1 MNKCTGCG
9 AFLQQE
15 NIDKEGYTKELNKN
29 FCERCFRINHYNEYQ
44 KINKNNIEFIEILK
58 KINST
63 DLVVLVV
70 DTLTVTDEVK
80 IIDKYLNNP
89 KIIVFNKRDLLPF
102 KLKEEKILNFAKK
115 LEIFDEVIIT
125 SAVKNIG
132 LDLLMERINHK
143 KTSDKVYF
151 VGFTNAGKSSLI
163 NKIIYNY
170 TNDNSNITISPLPST
185 TLNNIEIKTKDFILI
200 DTPGLIKK
208 GDLLE
213 FIPNKL
219 INKLIPKKEI
229 KPITYNVKSDQWFLI
244 DDFFAL
250 NISNSSVTFFISNL
264 LNIKRLYNKPVL
276 NLKEF
281 KIEIKEAED
290 LVIVGFGFLK
300 FKNKTNIKLYLP
312 DNVLFYTRKSL
323 I

>member
-151 VGFTNAGKSSLI
+151 VGYATYIFNH
-163 NKIIYNY
+163 
-170 TNDNSNITISPLPST
+170 
-185 TLNNIEIKTKDFILI
+185 TLNRGRYSLFCRFYQCWEIEF
-200 DTPGLIKK
+200 
-208 GDLLE
+208 
-213 FIPNKL
+213 N
-219 INKLIPKKEI
+219 
-229 KPITYNVKSDQWFLI
+229 
-244 DDFFAL
+244 
-250 NISNSSVTFFISNL
+250 
-264 LNIKRLYNKPVL
+264 
-276 NLKEF
+276 
-281 KIEIKEAED
+281 
-290 LVIVGFGFLK
+290 
-300 FKNKTNIKLYLP
+300 
-312 DNVLFYTRKSL
+312 
-323 I
+323 